1 MLRTALQTNPNN
13 AELHWELGYAYRF
26 AGMLPESVAE
36 CELARQI
43 DPEVKINSSAMNSYL
58 YLGQYDR
65 FVRSLPEKDTAYIL
79 FYRGLGEYYQHHLDQ
94 AARDFDRAYTMEPSL
109 LPAAVGKAL
118 SDSIAGHHAGALD
131 LLRRTQDQ
139 MEERGVSDA
148 ESMYKVAQAFAVL
161 GDKPAALGVLSR
173 TIDGGFFCNS
183 CFAAD
188 PLLNNLRP
196 LPEFRRLSDRAGK
209 RQDEFKAQ
217 FF

>member
-1 MLRTALQTNPNN
+1 
-13 AELHWELGYAYRF
+13 
-26 AGMLPESVAE
+26 
-36 CELARQI
+36 
-43 DPEVKINSSAMNSYL
+43 
-58 YLGQYDR
+58 
-65 FVRSLPEKDTAYIL
+65 
-79 FYRGLGEYYQHHLDQ
+79 
-94 AARDFDRAYTMEPSL
+94 
-109 LPAAVGKAL
+109 
-118 SDSIAGHHAGALD
+118 
-131 LLRRTQDQ
+131 